1 MAAVAAAY
9 FMDKPTLMPDF
20 IDQTFLLFVLIGF
33 VAQMVDGSLGMAYG
47 LTATSFLLAA
57 GVPPAAAS
65 ATVHMAETFT
75 TGASAISH
83 HSFGNVHSP
92 LFKRLVIPGMLGAA
106 LGAYVLTELNGEVLK
121 PYIAGYLVL
130 MGMLVFAKS
139 FREINPIHVNK
150 RVGPLGFFGGLI
162 DAIGGGG
169 WGPIV
174 TSTLLARGNHT
185 RYTIGT
191 VNAVEFFVTL
201 TASAVFIVTI
211 GLDHWNIVLALALG
225 GVLAAPM
232 AGFLTKKIPHRPMM
246 AVVGVLIMLVSGRT
260 LWMAFH

>member
-1 MAAVAAAY
+1 
-9 FMDKPTLMPDF
+9 MPDF

-33 VAQMVDGSLGMAYG
+33 AAQMIDGSLGMAYG
-47 LTATSFLLAA
+47 LTASSFLLAA

-75 TGASAISH
+75 TGASAVSH
-83 HSFGNVHSP
+83 HSFGNIHSP

-106 LGAYVLTELNGEVLK
+106 LGAYVLTALDGDVLK
-121 PYIAGYLVL
+121 PWVAGYLAL
-130 MGMLVFAKS
+130 MGVYVLAKS
-139 FREINPIHVNK
+139 LREINPIHVEGK
-150 RVGPLGFFGGLI
+150 VAPLGFFGGLI

-201 TASAVFIVTI
+201 TASAVFIATI
-211 GLDHWNIVLALALG
+211 GLDHWDIVLALALG
-225 GVLAAPM
+225 GVAAAPL
-232 AGFLTKKIPHRPMM
+232 AGWLTKHVPQRPMM
-246 AVVGVLIMLVSGRT
+246 FAVGLLIIGVSGRT
-260 LWMAFH
+260 LWKALHG

>member
-1 MAAVAAAY
+1 
-9 FMDKPTLMPDF
+9 MPEF
-20 IDQTFLLFVLIGF
+20 IDNQFMLFMLIGF
-33 VAQMVDGSLGMAYG
+33 AAQLVDGALGMAYG

-57 GVPPAAAS
+57 GLPPATAS
-65 ATVHMAETFT
+65 ATVHFAETFT

-106 LGAYVLTELNGEVLK
+106 TGAYILTELDGDVLK
-121 PYIAGYLVL
+121 PYVAAYLIL
-130 MGMLVFAKS
+130 MGLYVLVKS
-139 FREINPIHVNK
+139 FAEINPIHVSK
-150 RVGPLGFFGGLI
+150 RVAPLGFFGGMI
-162 DAIGGGG
+162 DSIGGGG

-201 TASAVFIVTI
+201 TSSAVFIATI
-211 GLDHWNIVLALALG
+211 GLSHWNIVLALALG
-225 GVLAAPM
+225 GVFAAPV
-232 AGFLTKKIPHRPMM
+232 AGFVAKKIPHRPMM
-246 AVVGVLIMLVSGRT
+246 FFVGLLIIGVSART
-260 LWMAFH
+260 LWGALG

>member
-1 MAAVAAAY
+1 
-9 FMDKPTLMPDF
+9 MPEF
-20 IDQTFLLFVLIGF
+20 IDNHFLLFMLIGF
-33 VAQMVDGSLGMAYG
+33 AAQLVDGALGMAYG

-57 GVPPAAAS
+57 GLPPATAS
-65 ATVHMAETFT
+65 ATVHFAETFT
-75 TGASAISH
+75 TGASAVSH

-92 LFKRLVIPGMLGAA
+92 LFKKLVIPGMMGAA
-106 LGAYVLTELNGEVLK
+106 IGAYVLTELDGDVLK
-121 PYIAGYLVL
+121 PYVAGYLIFMGLYVL
-130 MGMLVFAKS
+130 VKS
-139 FREINPIHVNK
+139 FAEINPIHVQK

-201 TASAVFIVTI
+201 TSSAVFIAMI
-211 GLDHWNIVLALALG
+211 GISHWHIVLALAIG
-225 GVLAAPM
+225 GVFAAPF
-232 AGFLTKKIPHRPMM
+232 AGYIAKKVPHRPMM
-246 AVVGVLIMLVSGRT
+246 FFVGLLIIGVSART
-260 LWMAFH
+260 LWSALS

>member
-1 MAAVAAAY
+1 
-9 FMDKPTLMPDF
+9 MPDF
-20 IDQTFLLFVLIGF
+20 IDNQFMLFMLIGF
-33 VAQMVDGSLGMAYG
+33 TAQLVDGALGMAYG
-47 LTATSFLLAA
+47 LTASSFLLAA
-57 GVPPAAAS
+57 GLPPVTAS
-65 ATVHMAETFT
+65 ATVHFAETFT

-92 LFKRLVIPGMLGAA
+92 LFKRLVIPGVLGAA
-106 LGAYVLTELNGEVLK
+106 TGAYVLTELDGEVLK

-130 MGMLVFAKS
+130 MGLYVLVKS
-139 FREINPIHVNK
+139 FAEINPIHVTK
-150 RVGPLGFFGGLI
+150 RVAPLGFFGALI

-201 TASAVFIVTI
+201 TASAVFIATI
-211 GLDHWNIVLALALG
+211 GMSHWDIVLALALG
-225 GVLAAPM
+225 GVFAAPV
-232 AGFLTKKIPHRPMM
+232 AGFVAKKVPHRPMM
-246 AVVGVLIMLVSGRT
+246 FFVGLLIIGVSART
-260 LWMAFH
+260 LWGALN

>member
-1 MAAVAAAY
+1 
-9 FMDKPTLMPDF
+9 MPEF
-20 IDQTFLLFVLIGF
+20 IDNQFLLFMLIGF
-33 VAQMVDGSLGMAYG
+33 AAQLVDGALGMAYG

-57 GVPPAAAS
+57 GLPPVTAS
-65 ATVHMAETFT
+65 ATVHFAETFT

-106 LGAYVLTELNGEVLK
+106 IGAYILTELDGEVLK
-121 PYIAGYLVL
+121 PYVAAYLIVMGLYVL
-130 MGMLVFAKS
+130 VKS
-139 FREINPIHVNK
+139 FAEINPIHVTK
-150 RVGPLGFFGGLI
+150 RVAPLGFFGALI

-201 TASAVFIVTI
+201 TASAVFIATI
-211 GLDHWNIVLALALG
+211 GISHWNIVLALALG
-225 GVLAAPM
+225 GVLAAPI
-232 AGFLTKKIPHRPMM
+232 AGFVAKKVPHRPMM
-246 AVVGVLIMLVSGRT
+246 FFVGLLIIGVSART
-260 LWMAFH
+260 LWNALL

>member
-1 MAAVAAAY
+1 
-9 FMDKPTLMPDF
+9 MPEF
-20 IDQTFLLFVLIGF
+20 IDNQFLLFMLIGF
-33 VAQMVDGSLGMAYG
+33 AAQLVDGALGMAYG

-57 GVPPAAAS
+57 GLPPVTAS
-65 ATVHMAETFT
+65 ATVHFAETFT

-106 LGAYVLTELNGEVLK
+106 TGAYILTELDGEVLK
-121 PYIAGYLVL
+121 PYVAAYLIVMGLYVL
-130 MGMLVFAKS
+130 VKS
-139 FREINPIHVNK
+139 FAEINPIHVTK
-150 RVGPLGFFGGLI
+150 RVAPLGFFGALI

-201 TASAVFIVTI
+201 TASAVFIATI
-211 GLDHWNIVLALALG
+211 GISHWNIVLALALG
-225 GVLAAPM
+225 GVLAAPI
-232 AGFLTKKIPHRPMM
+232 AGFVAKKVPHRPMM
-246 AVVGVLIMLVSGRT
+246 FFVGLLIIGVSART
-260 LWMAFH
+260 LWNALL

>member
-1 MAAVAAAY
+1 ML
-9 FMDKPTLMPDF
+9 FM
-20 IDQTFLLFVLIGF
+20 LIGF
-33 VAQMVDGSLGMAYG
+33 AAQLVDGALGMAYG

-57 GVPPAAAS
+57 GLPPATAS
-65 ATVHMAETFT
+65 ATVHFAETFT

-106 LGAYVLTELNGEVLK
+106 TGAYILTELDGDVLK
-121 PYIAGYLVL
+121 PYVAAYLIL
-130 MGMLVFAKS
+130 MGLYVLVKS
-139 FREINPIHVNK
+139 FAEINPIHVSK
-150 RVGPLGFFGGLI
+150 RIAPLGFFGGMI
-162 DAIGGGG
+162 DSIGGGG

-201 TASAVFIVTI
+201 TSSAVFIATI
-211 GLDHWNIVLALALG
+211 GISHWNIVLALALG
-225 GVLAAPM
+225 GVLAAPV
-232 AGFLTKKIPHRPMM
+232 AGFVAKKIPHRPMM
-246 AVVGVLIMLVSGRT
+246 FFVGLLIIGVSART
-260 LWMAFH
+260 LWGALG

>member
-1 MAAVAAAY
+1 
-9 FMDKPTLMPDF
+9 MPEF
-20 IDQTFLLFVLIGF
+20 IDNQFLLFMLIGF
-33 VAQMVDGSLGMAYG
+33 TAQLVDGALGMAYG

-57 GVPPAAAS
+57 GLPPVTAS
-65 ATVHMAETFT
+65 ATVHFAETFT

-106 LGAYVLTELNGEVLK
+106 TGAYILTELDGEVLK
-121 PYIAGYLVL
+121 PYVAAYLIVMGLYVL
-130 MGMLVFAKS
+130 VKS
-139 FREINPIHVNK
+139 FAEINPIHVTK
-150 RVGPLGFFGGLI
+150 RVAPLGFFGALI

-201 TASAVFIVTI
+201 TASAVFIATI
-211 GLDHWNIVLALALG
+211 GISHWNIVLALALG
-225 GVLAAPM
+225 GVLAAPI
-232 AGFLTKKIPHRPMM
+232 AGFVAKKVPHRPMM
-246 AVVGVLIMLVSGRT
+246 FFVGLLIIGVSART
-260 LWMAFH
+260 LWNALL

>member
-1 MAAVAAAY
+1 
-9 FMDKPTLMPDF
+9 MPEF
-20 IDQTFLLFVLIGF
+20 IDNQFMLFMLIGF
-33 VAQMVDGSLGMAYG
+33 TAQLVDGALGMAYG

-57 GVPPAAAS
+57 GLPPATAS
-65 ATVHMAETFT
+65 ATVHFAETFT

-92 LFKRLVIPGMLGAA
+92 LFKKLVIPGVLGAA
-106 LGAYVLTELNGEVLK
+106 LGAYVLTELDGDVLK
-121 PYIAGYLVL
+121 PYIAGYLIFMGLYVL
-130 MGMLVFAKS
+130 VKS
-139 FREINPIHVNK
+139 FAEINPIHVQK

-162 DAIGGGG
+162 DSIGGGG

-201 TASAVFIVTI
+201 TSSAVFIAII
-211 GLDHWNIVLALALG
+211 GISHWNIVLALALG
-225 GVLAAPM
+225 GVLAAPI
-232 AGFLTKKIPHRPMM
+232 AGFVAKKVPHRPMM
-246 AVVGVLIMLVSGRT
+246 FLVGLLIIGVSSRT
-260 LWMAFH
+260 LWNSLG